1 MNDSRVPMLAA
12 AAACLVAGLGV
23 GYAVWG
29 GGDDV
34 ATGGEPASESVAPPG
49 GGHQHG
55 SAEGMPPAPAGDDA
69 GSASGSGIIVTL
81 TPEMLERAGIKT
93 VAASAGSAAT
103 TLRLPGVVQPNA
115 YREVA
120 VTSLVSGRVTQVS
133 AELGA
138 RVMAQQPLAT
148 IYSPELA
155 EAQTAFIAA
164 RAEQVAHQQRQTRT
178 QRLTAIGAATREELE
193 AHEAD
198 RARIDA
204 EVEIA
209 RARLSLLG
217 IPEDRTQR
225 VTGPQDVVTTLA
237 VRAPLAGVVTKRA
250 ANVGQN
256 IDPAT
261 PLFTIVDLSTVW
273 VIADLYERD
282 FARVRVGTAATVT
295 SGAYPGVALRGRVS
309 YIDPQVQ
316 PETRTAKLRIEV
328 PNAGERLRLGMF
340 VDAQVGE
347 SEPRA
352 GVFVPKAAL
361 QAVGSDTVVYIADA
375 REPGRFIER
384 TVEVAHSTDGQSLVV
399 SGVQAGD
406 RVVTDGA
413 FFLRSERER
422 SVRR

>member
-1 MNDSRVPMLAA
+1 MNESRAPLAA
-12 AAACLVAGLGV
+12 GAAVCLVAGLAI

-29 GGDDV
+29 TGNEREMAIGDPVASEASPLPEGAGHQRGAAGGAEPAAAGGEGGDI
-34 ATGGEPASESVAPPG
+34 T
-49 GGHQHG
+49 
-55 SAEGMPPAPAGDDA
+55 
-69 GSASGSGIIVTL
+69 VTL
-81 TPEMLERAGIKT
+81 TPEMIARAGIQT
-93 VAASAGSAAT
+93 VAASPGTAVT

-120 VTSLVSGRVTQVS
+120 VTSLVSGRVTQVG

-138 RVMAQQPLAT
+138 RVMAQESLAT

-164 RAEQVAHQQRQTRT
+164 RAEQLTHQQRQTRT

-193 AHEAD
+193 MHESD

-204 EVEIA
+204 EVEVA
-209 RARLSLLG
+209 RARLTLLG

-225 VTGPQDVVTTLA
+225 LAGPQDVITTMA
-237 VRAPLAGVVTKRA
+237 VRSPLAGVVTKRA
-250 ANVGQN
+250 ANVGLN
-256 IDPAT
+256 IDPAM
-261 PLFTIVDLSTVW
+261 PLFTIVDLSNVW

-282 FARVRVGTAATVT
+282 FARVRVGSPATVT
-295 SGAYPGVALRGRVS
+295 SGAYPGIAIRGRVS

-328 PNAGERLRLGMF
+328 PNAGERLRFGMF
-340 VDAQVGE
+340 VDVQLGE

-352 GVFVPKAAL
+352 GVLIPKAAL
-361 QAVGSDTVVYIADA
+361 QAVGSDTVVYVADG
-375 REPGRFIER
+375 REEGRFVER
-384 TVEVAHSTDGQSLVV
+384 KIDVAPSADGQSLVV
-399 SGVQAGD
+399 TGLQAGE

-413 FFLRSERER
+413 FFLRAERER
-422 SVRR
+422 RPGR

>member
-1 MNDSRVPMLAA
+1 VNGSRLPFVAG
-12 AAACLVAGLGV
+12 AAACLVAGLAI

-29 GGDDV
+29 AGGEV
-34 ATGGEPASESVAPPG
+34 ATGDQMPAERGAPADA
-49 GGHQHG
+49 GHQHG
-55 SAEGMPPAPAGDDA
+55 AAGGALPAAAGGD
-69 GSASGSGIIVTL
+69 ITITL
-81 TPEMLERAGIKT
+81 TPDMIARAGITT
-93 VAASAGSAAT
+93 VAANAGTAAT

-138 RVMAQQPLAT
+138 RVMAQEPLAT

-164 RAEQVAHQQRQTRT
+164 RAEQVTHQQRQTRT

-193 AHEAD
+193 MHEAE

-209 RARLSLLG
+209 RSKLTLLG
-217 IPEDRTQR
+217 IPEERTQR
-225 VTGPQDVVTTLA
+225 LAGPQDVVTTLA
-237 VRAPLAGVVTKRA
+237 VRSPLAGVVTKRS
-250 ANVGQN
+250 ANVGLN
-256 IDPAT
+256 IDPAM
-261 PLFTIVDLSTVW
+261 PLFTIVDLSNVW
-273 VIADLYERD
+273 IIADLYERD
-282 FARVRVGTAATVT
+282 FARVRVGSPATVT
-295 SGAYPGVALRGRVS
+295 SGAYPGVTLRGRVS

-316 PETRTAKLRIEV
+316 SETRTAKLRIEV

-352 GVFVPKAAL
+352 GVLIPNAAL
-361 QAVGSDTVVYIADA
+361 QAVGSDTVVYVADA
-375 REPGRFIER
+375 QQEGRFMER
-384 TVEVAHSTDGQSLVV
+384 KVEVTSSTDGQSLVV
-399 SGVQAGD
+399 AGLQAGD

-413 FFLRSERER
+413 FFLRAERER
-422 SVRR
+422 RQGQ

>member
-1 MNDSRVPMLAA
+1 MNQSRAPLVLG
-12 AAACLVAGLGV
+12 AAACLVTGLAL

-29 GGDDV
+29 TESESESATGDPTAPEASALPEGAGHQQHGAAGGAQPAAAGGDI
-34 ATGGEPASESVAPPG
+34 S
-49 GGHQHG
+49 
-55 SAEGMPPAPAGDDA
+55 
-69 GSASGSGIIVTL
+69 VTL
-81 TPEMLERAGIKT
+81 TPDMIARAGIKT
-93 VAASAGSAAT
+93 VAASAGTATT

-120 VTSLVSGRVTQVS
+120 VTSLVSGRVTQVG

-138 RVMAQQPLAT
+138 RVMAQEPLAT

-164 RAEQVAHQQRQTRT
+164 RAEQVTHQQRQTRT

-193 AHEAD
+193 EHESD

-217 IPEDRTQR
+217 ISEDRTQR
-225 VTGPQDVVTTLA
+225 LAGPQDVVTTMA
-237 VRAPLAGVVTKRA
+237 VRSPLAGVVTKRSV
-250 ANVGQN
+250 NVGLN
-256 IDPAT
+256 IDPAM
-261 PLFTIVDLSTVW
+261 PLFTIVDLSNVW

-282 FARVRVGTAATVT
+282 FARVRVGSPATVT
-295 SGAYPGVALRGRVS
+295 SGAYPGVAIRGRVS

-328 PNAGERLRLGMF
+328 PNAGERLRFGMF

-352 GVFVPKAAL
+352 GVLVPKAAL
-361 QAVGSDTVVYIADA
+361 QAVGSDIVVYVADA
-375 REPGRFIER
+375 QQEGRFMER
-384 TVEVAHSTDGQSLVV
+384 KVDVTSSTDGQSLVV
-399 SGVQAGD
+399 AGLQAGE

-413 FFLRSERER
+413 FFLRAERER
-422 SVRR
+422 RQGR

>member
-1 MNDSRVPMLAA
+1 MNDSRGPLFAG
-12 AAACLVAGLGV
+12 AAACLVAGLAI
-23 GYAVWG
+23 GYALWG
-29 GGDDV
+29 
-34 ATGGEPASESVAPPG
+34 AGGEVTPADTIAVDSGAVPA

-55 SAEGMPPAPAGDDA
+55 AGGGSPPASEGDEGGDV
-69 GSASGSGIIVTL
+69 IVTL
-81 TPEMLERAGIKT
+81 TPEMTARAGIKT
-93 VAASAGSAAT
+93 ISASAGAVAT

-120 VTSLVSGRVTQVS
+120 VTSLVSGRVTQVT

-138 RVMAQQPLAT
+138 RVMAQDPLAT

-164 RAEQVAHQQRQTRT
+164 RAEQVTHQQRQTRT

-193 AHEAD
+193 IHESD
-198 RARIDA
+198 RAGIDA
-204 EVEIA
+204 QVEVA
-209 RARLSLLG
+209 RARLALLG

-225 VTGPQDVVTTLA
+225 LTGPQDVVTTLT

-250 ANVGQN
+250 ANAGLN

-282 FARVRVGTAATVT
+282 FARVRVGSTATVT

-316 PETRTAKLRIEV
+316 AETRTANLRIEV

-347 SEPRA
+347 SEART
-352 GVFVPKAAL
+352 GILVPTSAV
-361 QAVGSDTVVYIADA
+361 QAVGSDTVVYVADA
-375 REPGRFIER
+375 QQEGRFTER
-384 TVEVAHSTDGQSLVV
+384 KVDVTPSTDGQSLVV
-399 SGVQAGD
+399 AGLQAGD

-413 FFLRSERER
+413 FFLRAERER
-422 SVRR
+422 RQGR

>member
-1 MNDSRVPMLAA
+1 VNESRVPLIAG
-12 AAACLVAGLGV
+12 AAACLVAGLAI
-23 GYAVWG
+23 GYALRG
-29 GGDDV
+29 TGDETV
-34 ATGGEPASESVAPPG
+34 SSEQMPADSGAFAPG
-49 GGHQHG
+49 GGHAHG
-55 SAEGMPPAPAGDDA
+55 AGGGSPSAAGGEDGD
-69 GSASGSGIIVTL
+69 ITVTL
-81 TPEMLERAGIKT
+81 TPEMTARAGINT
-93 VAASAGSAAT
+93 VRAAASSTAT

-138 RVMAQQPLAT
+138 RVMAQHPLAT

-155 EAQTAFIAA
+155 EAQTEFIAA
-164 RAEQVAHQQRQTRT
+164 RAEQLTHQQRQTRT

-193 AHEAD
+193 MHEAE

-217 IPEDRTQR
+217 IPEERTQR
-225 VTGPQDVVTTLA
+225 LTGPQDVVTTHA
-237 VRAPLAGVVTKRA
+237 VRSPLAGVVTKRS
-250 ANVGQN
+250 ANVGLN
-256 IDPAT
+256 IDLAT
-261 PLFTIVDLSTVW
+261 PLFTVTDLSTVW

-282 FARVRVGTAATVT
+282 FARVRVGSPATIT
-295 SGAYPGVALRGRVS
+295 SAAYPDVALRGRVS

-347 SEPRA
+347 SESRA
-352 GVFVPKAAL
+352 GVLVPKSAL
-361 QAVGSDTVVYIADA
+361 QPIGSDTVVFVAD
-375 REPGRFIER
+375 ESQDGLFHER
-384 TVEVAHSTDGQSLVV
+384 KVEVAHSTDGQALVV
-399 SGVQAGD
+399 SGLRDGD

-413 FFLRSERER
+413 FFLRAERER
-422 SVRR
+422 RAGSR

>member
-1 MNDSRVPMLAA
+1 MNQSRAPLVAG
-12 AAACLVAGLGV
+12 AAACLVAGLAI

-29 GGDDV
+29 
-34 ATGGEPASESVAPPG
+34 TGGEIATGDQMPAESGALSEG
-49 GGHQHG
+49 GAHQQHAAAG
-55 SAEGMPPAPAGDDA
+55 GTQPAPAGGEGGD
-69 GSASGSGIIVTL
+69 IIVTL
-81 TPEMLERAGIKT
+81 TPDMIARAGITT
-93 VAASAGSAAT
+93 VAATAGTAAT

-138 RVMAQQPLAT
+138 RVMAQEPLAT

-164 RAEQVAHQQRQTRT
+164 RAEQVTHQQRQTRT

-193 AHEAD
+193 THESD

-209 RARLSLLG
+209 RARLALLG

-225 VTGPQDVVTTLA
+225 LTGPQDVITTMA
-237 VRAPLAGVVTKRA
+237 VRSPLAGVVTKRA

-261 PLFTIVDLSTVW
+261 PLFTIVDLSNVW

-282 FARVRVGTAATVT
+282 FARVRVGSPATVT
-295 SGAYPGVALRGRVS
+295 SGAYPGVAVRGRIS

-347 SEPRA
+347 TEPRS
-352 GVFVPKAAL
+352 GVLIPKAAL
-361 QAVGSDTVVYIADA
+361 QPVGSDTVVYVVDE
-375 REPGRFIER
+375 REEGRFVER
-384 TVEVAHSTDGQSLVV
+384 KVDVAHSTEGQSLIVA
-399 SGVQAGD
+399 GLQAGD

-413 FFLRSERER
+413 FFLRAERER
-422 SVRR
+422 RQGR

>member
-1 MNDSRVPMLAA
+1 VNGSRAPLIAG
-12 AAACLVAGLGV
+12 AAACLVGGLAI
-23 GYAVWG
+23 GYALWGTGDDIEG
-29 GGDDV
+29 GGQM
-34 ATGGEPASESVAPPG
+34 PADSGALFPG

-55 SAEGMPPAPAGDDA
+55 AAGGSPPAASDENGDVT
-69 GSASGSGIIVTL
+69 VTL
-81 TPEMLERAGIKT
+81 TPEMAARAGINT
-93 VAASAGSAAT
+93 VRATASTAAT
-103 TLRLPGVVQPNA
+103 ALRLPGVVQPNA

-138 RVMAQQPLAT
+138 RVTAQQPLAT

-155 EAQTAFIAA
+155 EAQTGFIAA
-164 RAEQVAHQQRQTRT
+164 RAEQLTHQQRQTRT

-193 AHEAD
+193 MHEAE
-198 RARIDA
+198 RARVDA

-217 IPEDRTQR
+217 IPEEQTQR
-225 VTGPQDVVTTLA
+225 LTGPQDVITTHP
-237 VRAPLAGVVTKRA
+237 VRSPLAGVVTKRS
-250 ANVGQN
+250 ANVGLN
-256 IDPAT
+256 IDLST
-261 PLFTIVDLSTVW
+261 PLFTVTDLSTVW

-282 FARVRVGTAATVT
+282 FARVRIGSPANIT
-295 SGAYPGVALRGRVS
+295 SVAYPGVVLRGRVS

-347 SEPRA
+347 TESRS
-352 GVFVPKAAL
+352 GVLVPKSAL
-361 QAVGSDTVVYIADA
+361 QPLGSDTVVFVAD
-375 REPGRFIER
+375 ENQDGLFHER
-384 TVEVAHSTDGQSLVV
+384 KVEVAHSTDGQALVV
-399 SGVQAGD
+399 SGLSDGD

-413 FFLRSERER
+413 FFLRAERER
-422 SVRR
+422 RQSR

>member
-1 MNDSRVPMLAA
+1 MNESRLPLLAG
-12 AAACLVAGLGV
+12 AACLVAGLGI

-29 GGDDV
+29 
-34 ATGGEPASESVAPPG
+34 TGGEVASGDQMPAESAAPAG
-49 GGHQHG
+49 AGHQHAAG
-55 SAEGMPPAPAGDDA
+55 GGPAPAPAGADGGDI
-69 GSASGSGIIVTL
+69 SVTL
-81 TPEMLERAGIKT
+81 TPEMIARTGIKT
-93 VAASAGSAAT
+93 VAASTGTTIT

-120 VTSLVSGRVTQVS
+120 VTSLVSGRITQVS

-138 RVMAQQPLAT
+138 RVGAQDALAT

-164 RAEQVAHQQRQTRT
+164 RAEQVTHQQRQTRT

-193 AHEAD
+193 MHEAE
-198 RARIDA
+198 RAQIDA

-209 RARLSLLG
+209 RSKLTLLG
-217 IPEDRTQR
+217 IPEERTQR
-225 VTGPQDVVTTLA
+225 LAGPQDVVTTLA
-237 VRAPLAGVVTKRA
+237 VRSPLAGVVTKRA

-261 PLFTIVDLSTVW
+261 PLFTIVDLSNVW

-282 FARVRVGTAATVT
+282 FARVRVGSPATVT
-295 SGAYPGVALRGRVS
+295 SGAYPGVVLRGRVS

-316 PETRTAKLRIEV
+316 PETRTAKLRIEL

-347 SEPRA
+347 SEPRS
-352 GVFVPKAAL
+352 GVLVPKAAL
-361 QAVGSDTVVYIADA
+361 QAVGSGTVVYVADE
-375 REPGRFIER
+375 RENGRFVER
-384 TVEVAHSTDGQSLVV
+384 KVEAAPSADGQSLIVA
-399 SGVQAGD
+399 GLQAGD
-406 RVVTDGA
+406 RVVTEGA
-413 FFLRSERER
+413 FFLRAERER
-422 SVRR
+422 RQGR